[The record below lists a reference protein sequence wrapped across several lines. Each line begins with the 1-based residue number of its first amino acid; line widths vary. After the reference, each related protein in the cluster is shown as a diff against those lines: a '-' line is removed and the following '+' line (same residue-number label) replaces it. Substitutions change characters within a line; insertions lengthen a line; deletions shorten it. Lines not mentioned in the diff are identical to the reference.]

1 MDSLPPEHTP
11 LYHHP
16 LPALEA
22 WLRGIGARREPE
34 QPESWR
40 LSGAGWNASI
50 TFEREDLAVRWQAED
65 QPDPGRLRRFP
76 YGLGRADVEA
86 AILAGP

>member
-1 MDSLPPEHTP
+1 MPALPPEHTP
-11 LYHHP
+11 LYNHT

-22 WLRGIGARREPE
+22 WLREIGAE
-34 QPESWR
+34 QDMDRPESWR
-40 LSGAGWNASI
+40 LSRSGWSATLVLES
-50 TFEREDLAVRWQAED
+50 EDLAVRWLGEEGPQ
-65 QPDPGRLRRFP
+65 RVNRFP

>member
-1 MDSLPPEHTP
+1 MVSLPPERTP
-11 LYHHP
+11 LYNHP

-22 WLRGIGARREPE
+22 WLRGIGALQEAGHPE
-34 QPESWR
+34 LWR
-40 LSGAGWNASI
+40 LSRSGWSASI
-50 TFEREDLAVRWQAED
+50 ALESEELAVRWHGEG
-65 QPDPGRLRRFP
+65 PERRFP